1 MLQTPT
7 RQPRTS
13 LFICSDKH
21 NDVAIYIFPRSRNG
35 FHERFRILH
44 IQALSSNR
52 ILPDAF
58 ATTSPRVCFVDLL
71 LIGKNRFQFV
81 DFVVA
86 AADLRDRRSD
96 LSALRR
102 DVSTDHNG
110 RQKERVTIVNTT
122 FYAHRSNA
130 ETDRF
135 ISTVRQRVVGRP

>member
-1 MLQTPT
+1 M
-7 RQPRTS
+7 
-13 LFICSDKH
+13 
-21 NDVAIYIFPRSRNG
+21 
-35 FHERFRILH
+35 
-44 IQALSSNR
+44 SSNR

-110 RQKERVTIVNTT
+110 RQKERVTIINQ
-122 FYAHRSNA
+122 YYILCSSIERRNKSIYLDS
-130 ETDRF
+130 ETESR
-135 ISTVRQRVVGRP
+135 R